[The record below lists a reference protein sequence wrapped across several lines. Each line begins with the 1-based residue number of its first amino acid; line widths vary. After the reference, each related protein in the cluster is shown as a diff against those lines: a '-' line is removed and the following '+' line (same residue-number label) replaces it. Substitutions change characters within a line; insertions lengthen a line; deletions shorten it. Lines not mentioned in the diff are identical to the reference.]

1 VDIAFQLLLSQF
13 LRLFFIKIVHLNK
26 INSMRTK
33 ELRIFVYEYP
43 TLQDLPEA
51 DQKLVLAAREA
62 SGRAFAPYSRFNV
75 GAALLLDNGEVITG
89 NNQENAAFPTGLCA
103 ERVALF
109 YAHATYPK
117 ATVKAIAVTATNS
130 HGQVE
135 GPVKPCG
142 SCRQAMVETESR
154 FRHPIRIILDGTK
167 KIQVF
172 DSVDNL
178 LPFAFKPE
186 SLD

>member
-1 VDIAFQLLLSQF
+1 
-13 LRLFFIKIVHLNK
+13 
-26 INSMRTK
+26 MRTK
-33 ELRIFVYEYP
+33 ELRIFVYEYA
-43 TLQDLPEA
+43 TILDLPRA

-62 SGRAFAPYSRFNV
+62 VQRAYAPYSKFYV
-75 GAALLLDNGEVITG
+75 GAALLLNNGEIVTG

-109 YAHATYPK
+109 SAHSRFPQTGIK
-117 ATVKAIAVTATNS
+117 TLAVTASNS
-130 HGQVE
+130 NGLVE

-142 SCRQAMVETESR
+142 SCRQAMVETEAR
-154 FRHPIRIILDGTK
+154 FKQPIRIILDGKK

-172 DSVDNL
+172 EGVDNL